1 MKLYIL
7 ICIFISVFLFK
18 FLLKSINLLLFIGI
32 YIYQFILLNAHIN
45 FSIYSY
51 FFINSKGNI
60 NNDYIF
66 LLPKKKKTFIKQHS
80 M

>member
-7 ICIFISVFLFK
+7 ICIFISFFLFK

-51 FFINSKGNI
+51 FFINKGNI

-66 LLPKKKKTFIKQHS
+66 LLQKKKKTFIKQYS

>member
-7 ICIFISVFLFK
+7 ICIFISFFLFK

-51 FFINSKGNI
+51 FFINKGNI

-66 LLPKKKKTFIKQHS
+66 LLQKKKKNLHQTV
-80 M
+80 